1 MDRLSA
7 ILEHWEKKDFFVLL
21 AHVNPDGDAL
31 GSLCGLAHLL
41 DIWGKK
47 GNILL
52 ADKVPDRFSW
62 LELPWPL
69 VSSIPSDRDPCAVV
83 LDCADLDRVGNE
95 LAGKL
100 ASRNVV
106 NIDHHTGNTH
116 FGTLNWV
123 APALSSV
130 GEMIALIARK
140 LEIPLR
146 NSLAE
151 ALYLAIM
158 ADTGSLSYSNTTP
171 QTLDI
176 VSEILARGLD
186 LNNFQA
192 KSQRQGRL
200 EKLHLHGRAM
210 QDVSLRAG
218 GKIGIIRATQEM
230 LDQTGASQEDCDG
243 LVDYVRTLR
252 GVVVAVSLREVPD
265 GIKFSLRTW
274 GEVNVQAIAADL
286 GGGGHPNA
294 AGGLIGSDLVEAEER
309 IVKTITSYMETDP
322 QLHS

>member
-1 MDRLSA
+1 
-7 ILEHWEKKDFFVLL
+7 
-21 AHVNPDGDAL
+21 
-31 GSLCGLAHLL
+31 
-41 DIWGKK
+41 
-47 GNILL
+47 
-52 ADKVPDRFSW
+52 
-62 LELPWPL
+62 
-69 VSSIPSDRDPCAVV
+69 
-83 LDCADLDRVGNE
+83 
-95 LAGKL
+95 
-100 ASRNVV
+100 
-106 NIDHHTGNTH
+106 
-116 FGTLNWV
+116 
-123 APALSSV
+123 
-130 GEMIALIARK
+130 MIALTARK
-140 LEIPLR
+140 LGIPLR

-176 VSEILARGLD
+176 VSEILTLGLD
-186 LNNFQA
+186 VNSFQA
-192 KSQRQGRL
+192 RAQRQGRL

-210 QDVSLRAG
+210 QDVTLRAG

-230 LDQTGASQEDCDG
+230 MEQTGAAQEDCDG

-294 AGGLIGSDLVEAEER
+294 AGGLIDSDLAGAEEQ
-309 IVKTITSYMETDP
+309 IVKTITAYVD
-322 QLHS
+322 

>member
-1 MDRLSA
+1 MDRLSP
-7 ILEHWEKKDFFVLL
+7 ILEHWQKKDFFLLL

-47 GNILL
+47 GNILVP
-52 ADKVPDRFSW
+52 DRIPDRFSW
-62 LELPWPL
+62 LESPWPL
-69 VSSIPSDRDPCAVV
+69 ISSIPSDVDPCVVV
-83 LDCADLDRVGNE
+83 LDCADLDRVGHE

-100 ASRNVV
+100 ENRYLV

-123 APALSSV
+123 DPALSSV
-130 GEMIALIARK
+130 GEMIALTARK
-140 LEIPLR
+140 LGIPLR

-176 VSEILARGLD
+176 VSEILTLGLD
-186 LNNFQA
+186 VNSFQA
-192 KSQRQGRL
+192 RAQRQGRL

-210 QDVSLRAG
+210 QDVTLRAG

-230 LDQTGASQEDCDG
+230 MEQTGAAQEDCDG

-294 AGGLIGSDLVEAEER
+294 AGGLIDSDLAGAEEQ
-309 IVKTITSYMETDP
+309 IVKTITAYVD
-322 QLHS
+322 

>member
-1 MDRLSA
+1 MDRLSP
-7 ILEHWEKKDFFVLL
+7 ILEHLQKADSFLLL

-41 DIWGKK
+41 DVLGKK

-52 ADKVPDRFSW
+52 TDNMPDRFSW
-62 LELPWPL
+62 LEPPWPL
-69 VSSIPSDRDPCAVV
+69 ICSIPSEEDPCVVV
-83 LDCADLDRVGNE
+83 LDCADVDRVGHE

-100 ASRNVV
+100 TNRNVV
-106 NIDHHTGNTH
+106 NIDHHTGNTC

-123 APALSSV
+123 DPALSSV
-130 GEMIALIARK
+130 GEMIALMARK
-140 LEIPLR
+140 LGIPLR
-146 NSLAE
+146 NPLAE
-151 ALYLAIM
+151 PLYLAIM

-176 VSEILARGLD
+176 VSEILGLGLD
-186 LNNFQA
+186 LNSFQA
-192 KSQRQGRL
+192 KIQRQSRL

-210 QDVSLRAG
+210 QNVTLRAR
-218 GKIGIIRATQEM
+218 GKIGIIRVTQEM
-230 LDQTGASQEDCDG
+230 LEQTGASQEDCDG

-252 GVVVAVSLREVPD
+252 GVVVAVSLREVSD

-294 AGGLIGSDLVEAEER
+294 AGGLLYSDLVEAEER
-309 IVKTITSYMETDP
+309 ILETITAYVD
-322 QLHS
+322 